1 MKKLFTILAMM
12 CLTMVAQAQE
22 VTTWETAGLPVTFE
36 EFVASAGTGNRYV
49 FRMPSIS
56 KRGWCDFTSVAA
68 TDATDVTIDNL
79 FSIETST
86 TDDTAFK
93 LKRFKDGQY
102 LLGTGS
108 SSDWVSEE
116 EATDL
121 YLENRT
127 PGFTDPEE
135 VEGYGVEENAP
146 HYISMDNI
154 EGNHFN
160 NGNFGF
166 RGGTGGWSAYF
177 AYGPIYVV
185 TVKCID
191 EYGENVSDPVYHFAF
206 DGATFTFTAPEVMGF
221 TCAESEASVTVSGAD
236 AEHTFVYASSGHFD
250 YKLVVTGAPE
260 GAKLSIMGEEV
271 DINAT
276 EYSGEYVVEPDF
288 VEVIFPEEY
297 YYMTFKVNVAD
308 GVITV
313 KCYDARYAVNFDLD
327 QTYTRDDRNT
337 TWVALGDQKIEWEF
351 EGKGVEPV
359 YRDMTDQVIMV
370 PQGATVTPSIGYN
383 GQWMH
388 GFLYIDLNNDGEFT
402 VDEADVQTPWSEAPN
417 GELVSY
423 KNQGNVLNNGD
434 RTLPDVT
441 IPNEPGTYR
450 ARFKVDWASTDP
462 GGNPGADP
470 DDVTSSNHIVANGGA
485 IIDVMISTAQGFNVT
500 YQVLDENGAVLAE
513 KKGAAVA
520 GATISA
526 VPSELLIPG
535 FYDYSEVTPVTVTGD
550 VTVTTTATP
559 KEDPIFQFTADTSNP
574 VWYNLTIRPDNSAKT
589 GYPTYDSEADP
600 NVTLPNTLTENET
613 TQWAFIGS
621 PYKGFTIVNNA
632 AGTDLVLGAEN
643 AFDDYDNGG
652 ETAATLDAP
661 GTRSYETWMVA
672 SSKHA
677 TNGFFLYNK
686 VEVEDEE
693 TGEKT
698 TKDQYLNR
706 RYETNLSFWTG
717 GYDMGSTFVVSKP
730 RTGADILAE
739 AQHQLEEMTV
749 GTSEVQIG
757 YPTAEALADY
767 KSAVEAAAADYNSG
781 SIDEA
786 GLSEALTQALETVK
800 SVENT
805 SYEPRTDVYY
815 TITNA
820 RGSINYDP
828 EKAEFLDEEEHEF
841 LWITSSLDK
850 DDPNHQWGVYKKG
863 EDYYLYN
870 VGKVLFANMTQSGS
884 YQNENG
890 DRHTWMF
897 SNKPARMSF
906 NAGEN
911 DWVVAPGVRIQGTVL
926 VIDEYEDE
934 YENTYAMSI
943 SPSYR
948 GPVISY
954 DAEGDGGVPMTF
966 ALATSEQDPEVTAAI
981 EELLDPDGIEVIN
994 GQTTVNNGAIYNL
1007 QGQRVNKAQ
1016 KGVYIINNKKVV
1028 VK

>member
-1 MKKLFTILAMM
+1 MKKLFTILSLL

-49 FRMPSIS
+49 FRMPSNS
-56 KRGWCDFTSVAA
+56 KRGWCNFTSVAA
-68 TDATDVTIDNL
+68 TAATNVTIDDL
-79 FSIETST
+79 FSIEPST

-93 LKRFKDGQY
+93 LKRFKDGLY
-102 LLGTGS
+102 LSGTSNS
-108 SSDWVSEE
+108 SEWVDEE
-116 EATDL
+116 EASDL
-121 YLENRT
+121 YLDNRT
-127 PGFTDPEE
+127 PGFSDPEDA
-135 VEGYGVEENAP
+135 EGYGVEENAP
-146 HYISMDNI
+146 HYISMDDAS
-154 EGNHFN
+154 GNHFN

-185 TVKCID
+185 KVNCID
-191 EYGENVSDPVYHFAF
+191 EYGDEVSESAYHFAF
-206 DGATFTFTAPEVMGF
+206 DGASFTFTAPEVMGF
-221 TCAESEASVTVSGAD
+221 ACAEPEATVTVDGAD
-236 AEHTFVYASSGHFD
+236 VEHTFVYAATGQFD
-250 YKLVVTGAPE
+250 YTLNVTGAPE

-271 DINAT
+271 DITAT
-276 EYSGEYVVEPDF
+276 EYTSAYQVTPED
-288 VEVIFPEEY
+288 VEVIFPAEY
-297 YYMTFKVNVAD
+297 DYMTYKVTVAD

-313 KCYDARYAVNFDLD
+313 KCYDARYAINFDID

-388 GFLYIDLNNDGEFT
+388 GFLYIDLNNDGEYT
-402 VDEADVQTPWSEAPN
+402 VDDPEALTSWSEAPN

-423 KNQGNVLNNGD
+423 KNQGNVLNNSD

-462 GGNPGADP
+462 GGNPGDDP
-470 DDVTSSNHIVANGGA
+470 DDVNSNNHIVKNGGA
-485 IIDVMISTAQGFNVT
+485 IIDVMISTAQGYTVT

-513 KKGAAVA
+513 KTSAAVA

-526 VPSELLIPG
+526 VPSDLLIPG

-550 VTVTTTATP
+550 VTVTTTATL
-559 KEDPIFQFTADTSNP
+559 KEDPIFQFTADTTDP
-574 VWYNLTIRPDNSAKT
+574 VWYNLTMRPDNSAKT

-600 NVTLPNTLTENET
+600 NVMLPTYLTENET

-643 AFDDYDNGG
+643 AFEDYSDGG
-652 ETAATLDAP
+652 DTYATLDAP
-661 GTRSYETWMVA
+661 GSHTYETWMVA

-706 RYETNLSFWTG
+706 RSEDNLAFWTA
-717 GYDMGSTFVVSKP
+717 GYDMGSTFIVSKP

-757 YPTAEALADY
+757 YPTAEALAAY
-767 KSAVEAAAADYNSG
+767 KAAVEEAAADYNSG

-786 GLSEALTQALETVK
+786 ELSERLTQALETVK
-800 SVENT
+800 AVENT

-815 TITNA
+815 TITNT
-820 RGSINYDP
+820 RGSIIYDP
-828 EKAEFLDEEEHEF
+828 EKAEYLDENEHEF
-841 LWITSSLDK
+841 LWITSTLDK
-850 DDPNHQWGVYKKG
+850 DDPNHQWGVYKQG

-870 VGKVLFANMTQSGS
+870 VGKQLFANMTQSGT
-884 YQNENG
+884 YQGDNG
-890 DRHTWMF
+890 DKHSWMF
-897 SNKPARMSF
+897 SNKPAKRLF
-906 NAGEN
+906 NAGEG
-911 DWVVAPGVRIQGTVL
+911 DWVVAPGVRIQGTIL
-926 VIDEYEDE
+926 VVDENEDE

-981 EELLDPDGIEVIN
+981 EKLLDPDGIEIIN
-994 GQTTVNNGAIYNL
+994 GQTTVNNGAIFNL

-1016 KGVYIINNKKVV
+1016 KGVFIQNGKKVV
-1028 VK
+1028 LK